1 MRSVSRA
8 FTHPKDGEHSEGERR
23 GAGVPQTEGIR
34 VLLGGGGSGVRRVDH
49 VKSLGRRNVILKR
62 KKMKCLNSFEVVPT
76 NKENVC
82 AKDHRELSKTQNS
95 PALTLLCHWF
105 ILSS

>member
-1 MRSVSRA
+1 MENIQKESRC
-8 FTHPKDGEHSEGERR
+8 TPNR
-23 GAGVPQTEGIR
+23 GYQGAA
-34 VLLGGGGSGVRRVDH
+34 GGGGSGVRRVDH
-49 VKSLGRRNVILKR
+49 VKSLGRRNVILKG
-62 KKMKCLNSFEVVPT
+62 KKMKCLNST